1 MTSTLG
7 EAMGGYFKCKGSKG
21 GCMMLV
27 LSNGLQCRLGE
38 GVKIRKMQTSF
49 KCGPKAQ
56 LAWHY
61 WQKKFSLSYY
71 ASL

>member
-1 MTSTLG
+1 
-7 EAMGGYFKCKGSKG
+7 
-21 GCMMLV
+21 MMLV

-61 WQKKFSLSYY
+61 WQKNL
-71 ASL
+71 ASLTMQVYKESNFYWFL